1 MSKVRGLAEIVIWV
15 HDMEKSLG
23 FYRDGLGLPQMSTP
37 DMRGAIFLQAG
48 PEVVA
53 CPQQL
58 VLVPLPEGAP
68 PFPAERDRRPMHHLG
83 LEVAAEDFDAE
94 RARLEG
100 LGIQPRFGEHPFLPL
115 KGMYVDDP
123 DGNEVEIIARR
134 T

>member
-1 MSKVRGLAEIVIWV
+1 MAKILGLAEIVIWV

-23 FYRDGLGLPQMSTP
+23 FYRDTLGLTQMSTP

-48 PEVVA
+48 PAAVA

-58 VLVPLPEGAP
+58 VLIPLPEGAP
-68 PFPAERDRRPMHHLG
+68 SFSDERSERVMHHFG
-83 LEVAAEDFDAE
+83 IEVSQEDWDSE

-100 LGIQPRFGEHPFLPL
+100 LGIDARFGEHPFLPL
-115 KGMYVDDP
+115 RGMYLDDP

-134 T
+134 P

>member
-1 MSKVRGLAEIVIWV
+1 M
-15 HDMEKSLG
+15 
-23 FYRDGLGLPQMSTP
+23 
-37 DMRGAIFLQAG
+37 
-48 PEVVA
+48 A

-68 PFPAERDRRPMHHLG
+68 PFPSERSQRPMHHLG
-83 LEVAAEDFDAE
+83 LEVVPEDFETE
-94 RARLEG
+94 RARMEG
-100 LGIQPRFGEHPFLPL
+100 QGMQPRFGEHPFLPL